1 MSNIQITENASGKYS
16 PEWFYSESQTPEWIS
31 FAHKAD
37 ELRENFINLF
47 GIERLKSLSGKDLLT
62 SLFYNDEGTKTN
74 LCYILEMDKDIREV
88 FGSISGGAAY
98 KFGLFY
104 HKKNQSWTCGSPLKP
119 VLLTE
124 AEAIQKADEMRND
137 LVEGAEIISSFGP
150 LDSEEDYEQLYK
162 QLEHIPGI
170 NMVWRMKYY
179 QMLFPALFAPFYG
192 QDIQLR
198 VLHFLNQKSFL
209 FYFETEHVFFA
220 NTFFET
226 QKKTRNF
233 LLIFSCFYILF
244 FFFLILFFPKTLLRN
259 TKNPLL
265 SSYISNIYSS
275 LTSTS
280 FFAIKIYQ
288 YDTPILNN
296 LTPFKPVIIPIVML
310 LFTICPLFYRITCHI
325 LSSFI

>member
-124 AEAIQKADEMRND
+124 AEAIQKAIKNMIYRKCCIFYTKI
-137 LVEGAEIISSFGP
+137 IISYQYSIN
-150 LDSEEDYEQLYK
+150 QI
-162 QLEHIPGI
+162 IPRY
-170 NMVWRMKYY
+170 M
-179 QMLFPALFAPFYG
+179 P
-192 QDIQLR
+192 
-198 VLHFLNQKSFL
+198 
-209 FYFETEHVFFA
+209 E
-220 NTFFET
+220 
-226 QKKTRNF
+226 
-233 LLIFSCFYILF
+233 ILF
-244 FFFLILFFPKTLLRN
+244 FICPYNCIFLI
-259 TKNPLL
+259 
-265 SSYISNIYSS
+265 
-275 LTSTS
+275 
-280 FFAIKIYQ
+280 
-288 YDTPILNN
+288 
-296 LTPFKPVIIPIVML
+296 V
-310 LFTICPLFYRITCHI
+310 C
-325 LSSFI
+325 

>member
-150 LDSEEDYEQLYK
+150 FHLCS
-162 QLEHIPGI
+162 
-170 NMVWRMKYY
+170 R
-179 QMLFPALFAPFYG
+179 
-192 QDIQLR
+192 
-198 VLHFLNQKSFL
+198 
-209 FYFETEHVFFA
+209 
-220 NTFFET
+220 
-226 QKKTRNF
+226 
-233 LLIFSCFYILF
+233 
-244 FFFLILFFPKTLLRN
+244 
-259 TKNPLL
+259 
-265 SSYISNIYSS
+265 
-275 LTSTS
+275 
-280 FFAIKIYQ
+280 
-288 YDTPILNN
+288 
-296 LTPFKPVIIPIVML
+296 
-310 LFTICPLFYRITCHI
+310 
-325 LSSFI
+325 